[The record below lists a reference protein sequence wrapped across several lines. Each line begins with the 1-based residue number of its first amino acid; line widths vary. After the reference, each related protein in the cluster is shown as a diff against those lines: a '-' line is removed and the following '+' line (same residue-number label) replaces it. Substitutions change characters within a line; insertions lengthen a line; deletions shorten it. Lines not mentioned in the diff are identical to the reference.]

1 VGCLIQL
8 TIGKSGKKGHGNLYL
23 LKLNSQKQQNRKE
36 ITMSERDYNKQVV
49 KRERIRST
57 TLIVGVDVGNAFNAV
72 GFMNKEGKVL
82 GNCAKLYNNREGF
95 EQFVKMTEGLKKKYR
110 LRDVLIGMEPT
121 GHYWRKLA
129 YFAKEQG
136 YEVRFIR
143 TTALKH
149 HREIDESSSAKSDKR
164 DALTIANITREGKYI
179 DTVIE
184 DGVVRQL
191 RTLSKV
197 RERLIRYSVGAK
209 NALHAALDDY
219 FPELHKIFWSMNSR
233 TLWAIL
239 DRCPFPEDV
248 ILMRRSEIRELIAR
262 SARKKAG
269 AADKAKALQEAA
281 KESIGVKGLGIA
293 DRYRVK
299 VCLEEVKRLVLKL
312 KDIDYQMKHILK
324 ELPVSEYLL
333 SIPGIG
339 AVSAAVFLGE
349 LGDPTHFHN
358 ARQIVKYA
366 GYDPQESDSGS
377 WVSRKFISKKGRW
390 LMRKCLFFMSMRVV
404 MLSKY
409 FQDYYQRKLE
419 IKNRVGQQ
427 PKRKE
432 ILCAVAIKLIKV
444 IFALLR
450 DKRIFEDGGRAIAAH
465 A

>member
-1 VGCLIQL
+1 
-8 TIGKSGKKGHGNLYL
+8 
-23 LKLNSQKQQNRKE
+23 
-36 ITMSERDYNKQVV
+36 MSERDYNRQVE
-49 KRERIRST
+49 KRQRISGT
-57 TLIVGVDVGNAFNAV
+57 TLVVGVDVGNVFNAV

-82 GNCAKLYNNREGF
+82 SSCAKLYNSREGF
-95 EQFVKMTEGLKKKYR
+95 EQFVEMTEGLKTKYG
-110 LRDVLIGMEPT
+110 LKDVLIGMEPT

-149 HREIDESSSAKSDKR
+149 HREIDESSSAKSDRR

-184 DGVVRQL
+184 DGAVRQL
-191 RTLSKV
+191 RTLAKT
-197 RERLIRYSVGAK
+197 RERVLRYSVSAK

-219 FPELHKIFWSMNSR
+219 FPELHEIFWAMGSR
-233 TLWAIL
+233 SLWAIL
-239 DRCPFPEDV
+239 EQCPFPDDV
-248 ILMRRSEIRELIAR
+248 VVMKISSLQELIAR
-262 SARKKAG
+262 SSRKKAG
-269 AADKAKALQEAA
+269 AAQKAKALYQAA
-281 KESIGVKGLGIA
+281 QKSIGLKSIGSA
-293 DRYRVK
+293 DRFRITI
-299 VCLEEVKRLVLKL
+299 CLEEVKRTVLML
-312 KDIDYQMKHILK
+312 KDIDRQMKKVLM
-324 ELPVSEYLL
+324 EMPSAPYLL

-339 AVSAAVFLGE
+339 PLSAAVFLGE
-349 LGDPTHFHN
+349 LGNPAYFHN

-390 LMRKCLFFMSMRVV
+390 LMRKYLFFMSMRVV
-404 MLSKY
+404 VLSKY

-419 IKNRVGQQ
+419 TKNRVGQQ

-450 DKRIFEDGGRAIAAH
+450 DQRMFVDGVRAMTAH